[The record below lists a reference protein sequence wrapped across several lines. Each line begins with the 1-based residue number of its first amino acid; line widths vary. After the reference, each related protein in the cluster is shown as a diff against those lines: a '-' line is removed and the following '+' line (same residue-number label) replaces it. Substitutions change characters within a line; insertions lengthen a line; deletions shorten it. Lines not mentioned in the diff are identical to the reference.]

1 MGMVFL
7 GASMLRNP
15 PFERALGIGSIL
27 IALAMLVFNLATAP
41 VPPAEL
47 VDLGALAGLWFLI
60 VSIQLWRCARTRKVA
75 WRKVA

>member
-1 MGMVFL
+1 MMCMVFL
-7 GASMLRNP
+7 GTSMLRSP
-15 PFERALGIGSIL
+15 LFGRIWGSAGIL

-60 VSIQLWRCARTRKVA
+60 VSIQLWRCVRMRKG
-75 WRKVA
+75 